1 MSAEPKPGQAGAGLP
16 LPQGG
21 RRIRVDQQL
30 IADLVPAGA
39 RVLDVGCGDGA
50 LLYHLAHAKGAD
62 ARGIEISR
70 DRVAVCLAQ
79 GLSVIQGDAE
89 TELSEYPTGAFDWVV
104 LSQTLQAVH
113 DPRGTLETL
122 LRIGKRAVVSITNA
136 GYWRNRLHFAIG
148 GRVPFRETPGE
159 SWFDTANIHP
169 CTIRDFVTL
178 AREMGIEIER
188 CFAVGASGTS
198 RKVDPS
204 SASANL
210 FAVQAVFLLK

>member
-1 MSAEPKPGQAGAGLP
+1 MSAQ
-16 LPQGG
+16 PQGPASG
-21 RRIRVDQQL
+21 ASGSRPGHGIRVDQQL

-70 DRVAVCLAQ
+70 ERVAACLGQ

-89 TELSEYPTGAFDWVV
+89 TELSTYPTGSFDCVV
-104 LSQTLQAVH
+104 LSQTIQAVR

-122 LRIGKRAVVSITNA
+122 LRIGKQAVVSITNA
-136 GYWRNRLHFAIG
+136 GYWRNRLHFALRG
-148 GRVPFRETPGE
+148 QVPVRESPGE
-159 SWFDTANIHP
+159 SWFNTPNIHP
-169 CTIRDFVTL
+169 CTIRDFVAL
-178 AREMGIEIER
+178 ADDMGIPIER
-188 CFAVGASGTS
+188 CYAVGASGTS
-198 RKVDPS
+198 RQVDPA

-210 FAVQAVFLLK
+210 FAVQAVFLLG